1 MLVFVLFFVFR
12 SFLPFSLFFV
22 QHLQYFTLSLVS
34 FFVPTA
40 DSFGGQYKTTQIAAQ
55 FWLDRQLERLA
66 AAPQCLMYCGTV
78 VHKPQYTSRS
88 TWYTFHPSCTA
99 ARVLW
104 QLYKHTHTLCAKQP
118 RKGRE
123 KVWKIKGYG
132 CLGFLIVLKCKWGK
146 QRHRGTA
153 LHCHC
158 LPLFYISHFCFIFTI
173 IENVLLAIWFE
184 LQTSWSPNLYAD
196 QWATEDP
203 PFHLFLFI
211 HFSPKKL
218 NIWYA
223 PMIWD
228 GILFAMEKC

>member
-1 MLVFVLFFVFR
+1 MFFLFVSHLRLSQWRDDPVVGGLNHFI
-12 SFLPFSLFFV
+12 FL
-22 QHLQYFTLSLVS
+22 TLY
-34 FFVPTA
+34 
-40 DSFGGQYKTTQIAAQ
+40 QNQ
-55 FWLDRQLERLA
+55 R
-66 AAPQCLMYCGTV
+66 
-78 VHKPQYTSRS
+78 
-88 TWYTFHPSCTA
+88 
-99 ARVLW
+99 
-104 QLYKHTHTLCAKQP
+104 
-118 RKGRE
+118 
-123 KVWKIKGYG
+123 
-132 CLGFLIVLKCKWGK
+132 KWGK